1 MSAIWREASPI
12 GRKRVVPPSSLMVLA
27 VDIGN
32 TSIHWGEFVGGT
44 LRREGRFDSDPECLI
59 LFLKTLSPDAVLAV
73 SSVVPKLNSCFDS
86 RPVLWVTAAT
96 AKIPLRVDFPEEVGA
111 DRLCNAVAAWERFG
125 QATIV
130 VDFGT
135 ATTLDIITTRGE
147 YGGGAII
154 PGVET
159 SNENLSRVAAQ
170 LPRVEILRPKRVVG
184 RNTIECIQAGLFH
197 GTVGMIDHLVRL
209 SQKEENCPMKV
220 VATGGLAPLL
230 ASESAM
236 IESIEPNL
244 TLEGIY
250 FIWKRNRSCEI

>member
-1 MSAIWREASPI
+1 MSAIWMEVLPT
-12 GRKRVVPPSSLMVLA
+12 GRKRVVPASSLMLLA

-32 TSIHWGEFVGGT
+32 TSIHWGEFAEGT
-44 LRREGRFDSDPECLI
+44 LRREGRFDSSAEALVI
-59 LFLKTLSPDAVLAV
+59 FLKTLTADTVLAV
-73 SSVVPKLNSCFDS
+73 SSVVPKLNSCFAA
-86 RPVLWVTAAT
+86 RPVLWVTPAT
-96 AKIPLRVDFPEEVGA
+96 AKIPLRVDYPEEVGA

-135 ATTLDIITTRGE
+135 ATTLDIITARGE

-159 SNENLSRVAAQ
+159 SNENLSQVAAQ
-170 LPRVEILRPKRVVG
+170 LPRVEIAKPKHVVG
-184 RNTIECIQAGLFH
+184 RNTIECIQAGLYY
-197 GTVGMIDHLVRL
+197 GTIGMLDHLIRL
-209 SQKEENCPMKV
+209 SQKEEGCPMKV

-230 ASESAM
+230 ALESNR
-236 IESIEPNL
+236 IESIEPHL

-250 FIWKRNRSCEI
+250 FIWKRNVY

>member
-1 MSAIWREASPI
+1 
-12 GRKRVVPPSSLMVLA
+12 MVLA
-27 VDIGN
+27 IDIGN
-32 TSIHWGEFVGGT
+32 TSIHWGEFAEGSLT
-44 LRREGRFDSDPECLI
+44 RQGRFASDPESLD
-59 LFLKTLSPDAVLAV
+59 LFLRKLPPDAVLAV
-73 SSVVPKLNSCFDS
+73 SSVVPKLNACFDL
-86 RPVLWVTAAT
+86 RPILWVTPAT
-96 AKIPLRVDFPEEVGA
+96 AKIPLRVDHPEEVGA

-135 ATTLDIITTRGE
+135 ATTLDIITARGE

-159 SNENLSRVAAQ
+159 SNENLSRVTAQ
-170 LPRVEILRPKRVVG
+170 LPRVEIVRPKRVVG

-197 GTVGMIDHLVRL
+197 GTVGMIDHLIGL
-209 SQKEENCPMKV
+209 SQKEEGCPMKV

-230 ASESAM
+230 ALESNR

-250 FIWKRNRSCEI
+250 FIWKRNQS